1 MHQPRT
7 FFLAAL
13 TAALLALAGCTRD
26 GAASTGKPV
35 EIKFQAVDG
44 HHVDLSKMQGKVV
57 LVDFW
62 ATWCGP
68 CVGEMPHVKAA
79 YAKYHAKGFEI
90 VGISLDHDLARL
102 KEFTKAQ
109 GMPWPQYF
117 DGKGWGNLISTKYG
131 IRGIPTMWLVDKNG
145 NLADPDARQDLDG
158 KIAKL
163 LAK

>member
-7 FFLAAL
+7 FFHAAL
-13 TAALLALAGCTRD
+13 AAALLAVTGCSRD
-26 GAASTGKPV
+26 GNAATGKPV

-44 HHVDLSKMQGKVV
+44 RHVDLTKMQGKVV

-79 YAKYHAKGFEI
+79 YEKYHAKGFEI
-90 VGISLDHDLARL
+90 VGISLDQDLARL
-102 KEFTKAQ
+102 QEFTKAQ
-109 GMPWPQYF
+109 GMAWPQYF
-117 DGKGWGNLISTKYG
+117 DGKGWGNIISSKYG

-145 NLADPDARQDLDG
+145 NLADTNARENLGG

>member
-1 MHQPRT
+1 MHPPRT
-7 FFLAAL
+7 YFLATLA
-13 TAALLALAGCTRD
+13 AALLVMTACTRNGD
-26 GAASTGKPV
+26 AATGKPV

-44 HHVDLSKMQGKVV
+44 RHVDLTKMQGKVV

-68 CVGEMPHVKAA
+68 CVEELPHVKAA
-79 YAKYHAKGFEI
+79 YEKYHAKGFEI
-90 VGISLDHDLARL
+90 VGISLDQDLARL
-102 KEFTKAQ
+102 QEFTKAQ

-117 DGKGWGNLISTKYG
+117 DGKGWGNIISSKYG
-131 IRGIPTMWLVDKNG
+131 IRGIPTMWLVGKDG
-145 NLADPDARQDLDG
+145 NLADTNARQDLEG